1 MAKRGKLRVGRVL
14 LCINVLVLAVIIGI
28 YTGRLI
34 KYYKLE
40 HANSGENETS
50 LLVDALRKKRS
61 YVDLTKGL
69 VCDDDTSMCKY
80 KGEVNDNY
88 LTYSGNTYRIIG
100 IDSRNNIYAVSEKNV
115 TLMYSGLEHG
125 YNESYI
131 NKWLNMSEKDHSGI
145 FENSLFNSELLDYT
159 NMCSDNINDVEKIEC
174 HEINDSN
181 RITLLSLYD
190 YKEAGGKSSFLNNGE
205 SYYLSTLNDNKEVYY
220 ITPEGDISVI
230 KDISTISGVRPVIT
244 INYNTELLG
253 GKGTSKDPYVI
264 EKHDIKTLA
273 DVYVGNYVSFN
284 NVTYKVVN
292 RTEDTTK
299 VAGIAVL
306 ADDEGDLLKPFG
318 GSSNIYS
325 TRSKTIGRYL
335 NDEYLKGIE
344 NSSYIVESKWYTG
357 NLELGNLD
365 YANKYA
371 SSVSAKIG
379 MLSIADMYVQDLK
392 NVLTISRG
400 IESSD
405 VVSVITKEGNVY
417 SDSINNEYNIRSSFY
432 LKSDMKII
440 EGEGSKDKPYVL
452 GVENEDKEEKES

>member
-1 MAKRGKLRVGRVL
+1 MATKRGKLRVGRVL

-40 HANSGENETS
+40 HADTGENETS

-69 VCDDDTSMCKY
+69 VCDDDTSMCRY

-88 LTYSGNTYRIIG
+88 LSYSGNTYRIVG

-125 YNESYI
+125 YDESFV

-145 FENSLFNSELLDYT
+145 FENSLFGSELLDFT
-159 NMCSDNINDVEKIEC
+159 NMCSDTISDVEKIEC
-174 HEINDSN
+174 HEINDNN

-205 SYYLSTLNDNKEVYY
+205 SYYLSTLNENKGVYY

-244 INYNTELLG
+244 INQSTELIS

-273 DVYVGNYVSFN
+273 DVYVGNYVKFN
-284 NVTYKVVN
+284 NEIYRVVN
-292 RTEDTTK
+292 RTEDSTK
-299 VAGIAVL
+299 VAGIEVL
-306 ADDEGDLLKPFG
+306 SDDNGPMLKAFG
-318 GSSNIYS
+318 GSKNVYA
-325 TRSKTIGRYL
+325 TNKSKTIGYYL
-335 NDEYLKGIE
+335 NTEYLKGIE
-344 NSSYIVESKWYTG
+344 NSDYIVDSKWYTG

-365 YANKYA
+365 YVNKYA
-371 SSVSAKIG
+371 SSTTAKVG
-379 MLSIADMYVQDLK
+379 MLGLADMYVHDL
-392 NVLTISRG
+392 NNILTISRG
-400 IESSD
+400 IESYD
-405 VVSVITKEGNVY
+405 VISVITKDGTIY
-417 SDSINNEYNIRSSFY
+417 SDSINSEYNIRSSFS
-432 LKSDMKII
+432 LKSDMKVT
-440 EGEGSKDKPYVL
+440 EGEGTKDKPYVL
-452 GVENEDKEEKES
+452 GVTNEN